1 MSYHIYVD
9 SMDLHQISWEMIL
22 SRIATHLIELFTPSD
37 CLRPQN
43 QHHDLDSAAILVAE
57 LEHITDF
64 FLSTAS
70 KTLKRKSSYRM
81 AMNLCKGLSKITA

>member
-1 MSYHIYVD
+1 
-9 SMDLHQISWEMIL
+9 MDLHQISWEMIL

-57 LEHITDF
+57 LEHITEF
-64 FLSTAS
+64 FLGNDLEKMGEKFLRT
-70 KTLKRKSSYRM
+70 
-81 AMNLCKGLSKITA
+81 